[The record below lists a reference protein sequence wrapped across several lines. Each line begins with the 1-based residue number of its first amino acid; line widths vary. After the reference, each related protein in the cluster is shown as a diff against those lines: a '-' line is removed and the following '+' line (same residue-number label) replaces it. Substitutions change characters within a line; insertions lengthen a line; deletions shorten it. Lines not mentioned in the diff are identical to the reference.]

1 MRRRISAIA
10 LTAALAGGALFAAL
24 PAQTATAAPAKTCK
38 PAEMRHDIST
48 LRSKAQKLKHLGE
61 PEAARRANAQA
72 DALQRQ
78 LTACENSERTAAKRW
93 S

>member
-1 MRRRISAIA
+1 MRRRISALA

-24 PAQTATAAPAKTCK
+24 PAQTATAAPTATCK
-38 PAEMRHDIST
+38 PAEMRNDISA
-48 LRSKAQKLKHLGE
+48 LRSKAQKLKRLGE

-72 DALQRQ
+72 DALQRK
-78 LTACENSERTAAKRW
+78 LDACVNSERNSSKRW